1 MSSIKTADGYFT
13 LFNIFH
19 TDGPDGQE
27 RLFDQWRS
35 LPPAHTQ
42 PGLIAGNFHKS
53 FDGKSVIN
61 YAQWKSKE
69 AYDAFIGE
77 NTTQHRL
84 NDALTYSRMD
94 SFPCEV
100 VATSDPAPELS
111 LDSPWFTVLVLV
123 TTPPEHFPD
132 VLGEMTSDDP
142 YLAQTPG
149 YVSHAVYRGLSGEH
163 VIKYAQWHSSDSFHA
178 FADRPHPP
186 SVVDSVA
193 TAELYFS
200 RLEYIRGVS

>member
-1 MSSIKTADGYFT
+1 MSFINATERYFT

-19 TDGPDGQE
+19 TDGPDAQE

-42 PGLIAGNFHKS
+42 AGLIAGNFHKS
-53 FDGKSVIN
+53 LDGKSVIN

-77 NTTQHRL
+77 NATQHRL
-84 NDALTYSRMD
+84 SEALTYSRME

-100 VATSDPAPELS
+100 VATSDPGPELS

-123 TTPPEHFPD
+123 TTTREHFPA
-132 VLGEMTSDDP
+132 VLREMTSDDP
-142 YLAQTPG
+142 HLARTPG
-149 YVSHAVYRGLSGEH
+149 YVSHAVHGGLSGEH
-163 VIKYAQWHSSDSFHA
+163 VIKYAQWRSPESFDA
-178 FADRPHPP
+178 FASRPRSP
-186 SVVDSVA
+186 SLVDSVA

-200 RLEYIRGVS
+200 RLEYIRGLS